1 MYCNRFLRRLRIAMI
16 QHVIRAKKTI
26 QINQNP
32 EIKKNNDEADEQHI
46 GNDVMICIETGGGVG
61 WLKTQMI

>member
-16 QHVIRAKKTI
+16 QHAIRAKKTI

-32 EIKKNNDEADEQHI
+32 ETKKNNNDDADKEHI
-46 GNDVMICIETGGGVG
+46 GNDVVICIETGGGGV
-61 WLKTQMI
+61 LTP

>member
-46 GNDVMICIETGGGVG
+46 GNDVMICIETGGGGV
-61 WLKTQMI
+61 LTP